1 MNKNRQGV
9 RDLLLLTA
17 LALPLAGW
25 SGISSAAE
33 DNGGPEY
40 GRAER
45 GGPGGPGGPG
55 RASPAG
61 PGAEQCG
68 PDGAGPEHGPQ
79 DGPPP
84 GEHGPRGPQGPHDVM
99 GVFGRGP
106 ELPFLRG
113 IELTEA
119 QQDKLFAILHAQAPF
134 LREQG
139 KAADKAHAALRA
151 LNKAAAYDDAKAAA
165 LANSAA
171 QAMAS
176 IALQQV
182 RTQQKVLALLTPEQ
196 RKQLAEDKPHR
207 PVRP

>member
-1 MNKNRQGV
+1 MTKNRQGV
-9 RDLLLLTA
+9 RDLLLVAA

-25 SGISSAAE
+25 SGISSAAG
-33 DNGGPEY
+33 DSGGPEQ

-45 GGPGGPGGPG
+45 GGPGGPGRAGPG
-55 RASPAG
+55 G

-68 PDGAGPEHGPQ
+68 PSGVGAEHGPQ

-84 GEHGPRGPQGPHDVM
+84 GLHGPRGPIGGFGP
-99 GVFGRGP
+99 GP

-119 QQDKLFAILHAQAPF
+119 QQDKLFAILHAQAPL

-151 LNKAAAYDDAKAAA
+151 LGNAAPYDDAKAAA

-176 IALQQV
+176 IALQHV

-196 RKQLAEDKPHR
+196 RKQLAEDKPRR
-207 PVRP
+207 PARP